1 MNKLDFE
8 SFKASHPIKEVALQ
22 LGLSFRGNC
31 GHCFKHEDKHPSLV
45 YMPDYN
51 RFECKACSVKGDA
64 IDLVRM
70 VKGIGFQEAIQF
82 LDPSMVFTSE
92 NITHDTAQNY
102 LPSRLLSPE
111 ILHKFNIRIE
121 NNRVVIPTPT
131 GNKYRIFGCDAK
143 FIQDPGTTASIIK
156 TSLPNKEIILC
167 EGELDAI
174 KVYQETGYSVWS
186 GTAGAKTFK
195 REWVKEFENTEKIY
209 ICYDN
214 DVTGREGAEEV
225 ISILGSERCFKI
237 ILPSHIKDATE
248 FFQMGG
254 TAEEFKNLIQTAKP
268 CKSSILDLINE
279 TSSTAF
285 QIPLGFKLI
294 DEKVKFEAG
303 NAYLI
308 GGCEKSGKSAFCMN
322 IANNLLINKY
332 KISYVNTEFTQIDFL
347 NRMTGIN
354 KDIPYS
360 LIDLNQKKEY
370 ASEFRDY
377 LLYSGVGQ
385 DEIEF
390 ELLFENIKRHIKS
403 GVKVIFFDNV
413 TTFANNPP
421 PSIEGWKEQSRI
433 MDQLNK
439 LAKEKNIII
448 FVVLHTKNIPIDSQI
463 MSKIKNIIA
472 SNNPSKIFDDTIT
485 VMGKPTNADLYGGLR
500 IASQFSGTILIWRPF

>member
-1 MNKLDFE
+1 
-8 SFKASHPIKEVALQ
+8 
-22 LGLSFRGNC
+22 
-31 GHCFKHEDKHPSLV
+31 
-45 YMPDYN
+45 
-51 RFECKACSVKGDA
+51 
-64 IDLVRM
+64 
-70 VKGIGFQEAIQF
+70 
-82 LDPSMVFTSE
+82 
-92 NITHDTAQNY
+92 
-102 LPSRLLSPE
+102 
-111 ILHKFNIRIE
+111 
-121 NNRVVIPTPT
+121 
-131 GNKYRIFGCDAK
+131 
-143 FIQDPGTTASIIK
+143 
-156 TSLPNKEIILC
+156 
-167 EGELDAI
+167 
-174 KVYQETGYSVWS
+174 
-186 GTAGAKTFK
+186 
-195 REWVKEFENTEKIY
+195 
-209 ICYDN
+209 
-214 DVTGREGAEEV
+214 
-225 ISILGSERCFKI
+225 
-237 ILPSHIKDATE
+237 
-248 FFQMGG
+248 
-254 TAEEFKNLIQTAKP
+254 
-268 CKSSILDLINE
+268 
-279 TSSTAF
+279 
-285 QIPLGFKLI
+285 LI